1 MAKKQILIVED
12 ESIVAKDIKNTL
24 EMMGYEV
31 PFIISS
37 GEEAIDKIDEFT
49 PDLILMDIM
58 LKGTITGIEATNRI
72 KAKKDVPIIYL
83 TAYSDED
90 TIQNIKTTDSYG
102 YILKP
107 FKEAELSTTI
117 EMAIHKHKTEKKNLQ
132 DSKDYPSYDTILTGL
147 LKTLSKIVE
156 IKNPF
161 HAGHAEKVSK
171 LSVEIAEQLGLSSE
185 SIDAVRIASYLHNI
199 GYLYIPIEI
208 LTKPSKLSESE
219 FQMIKAYPR
228 NSYEILKDIDFT
240 YPIADI
246 VLQHHERMDGS
257 GYPQGL
263 SGDDIMME
271 ARIIAVADVVEAMDS
286 KRPYRDR
293 IGVGE
298 ALEHISEEK
307 GKLYD
312 PQVADACLKLFKE
325 RGFRF

>member
-37 GEEAIDKIDEFT
+37 GEEAIDKLDEFT

-58 LKGTITGIEATNRI
+58 LKGTITGIEATSRI
-72 KAKKDVPIIYL
+72 KSKKDIPVIYL

-90 TIQNIKTTDSYG
+90 TIQNIKTSNSYG

-117 EMAIHKHKTEKKNLQ
+117 EMAIHKHKTEKKHSQ
-132 DSKDYPSYDTILTGL
+132 GTKDYPSYDMILTGL
-147 LKTLSKIVE
+147 LKTLSRIVE

-161 HAGHAEKVSK
+161 HAGHAEKVAK

-185 SIDAVRIASYLHNI
+185 TIDSVRIAAYIHNI
-199 GYLYIPIEI
+199 GYLYIPTEVI
-208 LTKPSKLSESE
+208 TKPTKLSESE

-240 YPIADI
+240 YPIAEI

-257 GYPQGL
+257 GYPNGL
-263 SGDDIMME
+263 SGNDIMLE

-286 KRPYRDR
+286 KRPYRER

-298 ALEHISEEK
+298 ALEHLSEKK
-307 GKLYD
+307 GELYD
-312 PQVADACLKLFKE
+312 PKVVDACIKLFKE
-325 RGFRF
+325 KGFRF